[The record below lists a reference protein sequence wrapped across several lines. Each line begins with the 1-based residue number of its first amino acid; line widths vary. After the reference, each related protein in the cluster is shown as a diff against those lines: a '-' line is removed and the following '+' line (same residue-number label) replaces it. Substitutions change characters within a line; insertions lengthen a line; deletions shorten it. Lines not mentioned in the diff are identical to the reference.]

1 MKTIKSI
8 NQKDLKTIQNKILGL
23 MMQSNCEKQY
33 VNDIGDKIVWEK
45 QSHLNYVD
53 DRYFPKTALIQFADT
68 PKNIYF
74 IQESEN
80 GGADISYES
89 DEYFYEIEEL
99 MFNIPEEDVLL
110 VVLQDRLDAFYEL
123 QDLEPFDY

>member
-8 NQKDLKTIQNKILGL
+8 KQKDLKTIQNKILGL
-23 MMQSNCEKQY
+23 MMQSNCKKQY

-80 GGADISYES
+80 GGAYISYET
-89 DEYFYEIEEL
+89 DEYFYKMEEL
-99 MFNIPEEDVLL
+99 MLNIPEEDVLL
-110 VVLQDRLDAFYEL
+110 VVFLDRLDAFYEL
-123 QDLEPFDY
+123 QDL